1 MKQINWGIIGLGNIA
16 NTFSEGFLTVHNA
29 KLLSIASHN
38 SEKLKNFRVNSNIEK
53 KHLKLIQKIIDL

>member
-16 NTFSEGFLTVHNA
+16 NTFSEGFSTVQNA

-38 SEKLKNFRVNSNIEK
+38 SEKLENLVCSYT
-53 KHLKLIQKIIDL
+53 